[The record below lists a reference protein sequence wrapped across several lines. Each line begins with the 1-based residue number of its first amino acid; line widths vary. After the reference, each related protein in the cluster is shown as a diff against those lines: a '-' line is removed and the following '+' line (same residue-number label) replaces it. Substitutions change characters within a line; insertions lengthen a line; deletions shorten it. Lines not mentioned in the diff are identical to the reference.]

1 MKKKFVLD
9 TNVILTDPH
18 CIYKFEDNDVYIPL
32 IVVEEVDKHKKGHEE
47 IARNARAFTREI
59 DSLREDGN
67 LAEGVSLRTGGTLY
81 ITTPTLAAQ
90 SDGSETVVPLGM
102 DLKINDDLILFSA
115 YQLAAIVVTRDLNV
129 RLKADALGIRSEDF
143 EAAKVKIQDDKVFSG
158 HRTILFSG
166 EDIQEFRDNKF
177 LPYSGDLM
185 PNEYVIMRQEFYE
198 KNSALG
204 RFSKKH
210 GGIVPLI
217 SLKKGVWGINP
228 KNAEQHFAID
238 ALLNDEISLVS
249 LVGKAGTGK
258 TLLAVACGLEKTLT
272 DRKYHRIL
280 ISRPIVPMG
289 KDIGYLPGDINEKL
303 NPYMQP
309 IFDNLDFLFSG
320 NSGDT
325 NEWKDL
331 SDNGLIKVEAL
342 TYIRG
347 RSIPMQYMIVDE
359 SQNLTPH
366 EIKTIITRA
375 GEGTKIILT
384 GDTQQIDSA
393 YLDEINN
400 GLTYCCDKLKT
411 EDIVAHVELT
421 KGERSPLAEIA
432 TKLL

>member
-1 MKKKFVLD
+1 MKKFVLD
-9 TNVILTDPH
+9 TNVILTDPN
-18 CIYKFEDNDVYIPL
+18 CIYKFEENEIYIPL
-32 IVVEEVDKHKKGHEE
+32 IVVEEVDRHKKGHEE
-47 IARNARAFTREI
+47 KARNARAFTREV
-59 DSLREDGN
+59 DSLRESGN
-67 LAEGVSLRTGGTLY
+67 LAQGVTLRTGGKLF
-81 ITTPTLAAQ
+81 ITTPQHVEPMSGLPM
-90 SDGSETVVPLGM
+90 GVPHGLN
-102 DLKINDDLILFSA
+102 LTINDDLILYSA
-115 YQLAAIVVTRDLNV
+115 FQLGATVVTRDLNV
-129 RLKADALGIRSEDF
+129 RLKADALNIPSEDF

-158 HRTILFSG
+158 HRTMMFSY
-166 EDIQEFRDNKF
+166 EDMLTFRTSNL
-177 LPYSGDLM
+177 LPNTELL
-185 PNEYVIMRQEFYE
+185 PNEYVIMREE
-198 KNSALG
+198 GNERNSALG
-204 RFSKKH
+204 RYSKRA

-217 SLKKGVWGINP
+217 APKAGVWGIHP
-228 KNAEQHFAID
+228 KNAEQRFAVD
-238 ALLNDEISLVS
+238 ALLNDEIQLVS
-249 LVGKAGTGK
+249 LIGKAGTGK
-258 TLLAVACGLEKTLT
+258 TLLAVACGLEKTLGEQ
-272 DRKYHRIL
+272 KYHRML

-320 NSGDT
+320 HSGNT
-325 NEWKDL
+325 NEWNSLAD
-331 SDNGLIKVEAL
+331 DGLIKVEAL

-375 GEGTKIILT
+375 GEGTKIVLT

-400 GLTYCCDKLKT
+400 GLTYCCDRLKT

>member
-32 IVVEEVDKHKKGHEE
+32 IVIEEVDKHKKGHEE
-47 IARNARAFTREI
+47 KARNARAFTREI
-59 DSLREDGN
+59 DSLREEGS
-67 LAEGVSLRTGGTLY
+67 LTEGVPLRTGGYLF

-90 SDGSETVVPLGM
+90 DGEEKVVPLGM

-115 YQLAAIVVTRDLNV
+115 YQLGAIVVTRDLNV

-143 EAAKVKIQDDKVFSG
+143 EAAKVKIEDDKIFSG
-158 HRTILFSG
+158 YRTVLLSG
-166 EDIQEFRDNKF
+166 EDIQAFRDNKF

-185 PNEYVIMRQEFYE
+185 PNEYLIMRQEFYE

-204 RFSKKH
+204 RYSKKL

-258 TLLAVACGLEKTLT
+258 TLLAVACGLEKTLN
-272 DRKYHRIL
+272 DRKYHRML

-320 NSGDT
+320 HSGDT
-325 NEWKDL
+325 NEWKDIA
-331 SDNGLIKVEAL
+331 DNGLIKVEAL

-375 GEGTKIILT
+375 GEGTKIVLT